1 MRTTL
6 RNVVNSAH
14 FRVTVQARAA
24 GLKISPLLV
33 KKELIDLSSY
43 DINFCDD
50 DDHDNDKS
58 FTLTIKMTINDNYLW
73 ELSVSP
79 TEFV

>member
-1 MRTTL
+1 MM
-6 RNVVNSAH
+6 
-14 FRVTVQARAA
+14 
-24 GLKISPLLV
+24 I
-33 KKELIDLSSY
+33 
-43 DINFCDD
+43 

-73 ELSVSP
+73 ELSASP